1 MSITIDP
8 TFSVYRL
15 LQRINQEPVVLR
27 SRPVMTHI
35 SYTIEDATRVNT
47 ARNRIFAGFQRFS
60 KVLPQI
66 HRYQQIAAYAESVYI
81 FGVPD
86 VEPPAIEK
94 VTYVPLLEADFLSKE
109 WFVISAG
116 PTFSSALCS
125 NELTHI
131 NDPDSQRQFEG
142 LWTFNKEMV
151 DILQG
156 WLSSAVDAQ
165 ELYST
170 RAVTL

>member
-27 SRPVMTHI
+27 SRPVMTRI
-35 SYTIEDATRVNT
+35 SYTIEDATRLNA

-60 KVLPQI
+60 KVLPQMQ
-66 HRYQQIAAYAESVYI
+66 RYQEIAAFAESVYI

-86 VEPPAIEK
+86 VELPALEK
-94 VTYVPLLEADFLSKE
+94 VTYVPLENNDFLSKE

-116 PTFSSALCS
+116 PTFNSALCS

-131 NDPDSQRQFEG
+131 DDPDSQRQFEG

-156 WLSSAVDAQ
+156 WLSSAVDAP

-170 RAVTL
+170 RHISL